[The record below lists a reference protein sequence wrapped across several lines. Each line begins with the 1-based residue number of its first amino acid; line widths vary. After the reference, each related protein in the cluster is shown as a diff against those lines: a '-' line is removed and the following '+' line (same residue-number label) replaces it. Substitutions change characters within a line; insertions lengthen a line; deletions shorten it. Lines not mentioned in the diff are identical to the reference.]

1 MSGIIAWAGDYA
13 VYLPL
18 LGILVLVLGFALRF
32 NPMLVVPVAAIT
44 TGLLAGLDLG
54 EVIAK
59 LGKAF
64 NDSRAIIIPWVV
76 LPVIG
81 LLERYGL
88 QQRARAVI
96 GAFQAATVGRLLILY
111 LFYRQ
116 AISAIGLHSTAGH
129 PQTVRPLVAPMAV
142 AAAER
147 QAALDERTRQR
158 IKAHAAG
165 TDNVGLFFGEDIF
178 IAIGSIVLIQQTL
191 EAYQIMLRP
200 LDLALW
206 AIPTAIFAFLIHS
219 ARLLLLDRE
228 LNKSSPG
235 RGGGPAKLVE
245 GAPSLAPRPLHPSPS
260 ASGPPPRSGEDRA

>member
-1 MSGIIAWAGDYA
+1 MSTLITWAGDYA

-18 LGILVLVLGFALRF
+18 LGIAVLVLGFALRF
-32 NPMLVVPVAAIT
+32 NPMLVVPISAIT
-44 TGLLAGLDLG
+44 TGLLAGLDIN

-88 QQRARAVI
+88 QQRARSVI

-116 AISAIGLHSTAGH
+116 VISAIGLHSTAG
-129 PQTVRPLVAPMAV
+129 PAQTVRPLVAPMAV

-147 QAALDERTRQR
+147 QAPLDKWQRQR
-158 IKAHAAG
+158 IQAHAAG

-191 EAYQIMLRP
+191 EAYQIVLRP

-206 AIPTAIFAFLIHS
+206 AIPTAFFAFFIHS
-219 ARLLLLDRE
+219 ARLLLLDRSLTRRRIAE
-228 LNKSSPG
+228 T
-235 RGGGPAKLVE
+235 
-245 GAPSLAPRPLHPSPS
+245 GA
-260 ASGPPPRSGEDRA
+260 